1 MSNPTTTP
9 NPHPPSIPLPGLGV
23 YKIRGEACT
32 TACLAALAAGYRH
45 VDTAQ
50 LYQNE
55 AQVGEAVR
63 QSGIR
68 RDDLFL
74 TTKISPI
81 TTPSRTKLAT
91 DTDTYQSA
99 VESVTKLAG
108 EHGYVDLFLIHV
120 PGLSR
125 PQREELWGALERL
138 RGEGKVRSIGVSNF
152 RDYHIEEMKEY
163 ATVWPPAVNQIEV
176 KIDSAQPSCP
186 YKANTTSPAPSMVST
201 KGPREILP
209 RKQHSY
215 RSL

>member
-1 MSNPTTTP
+1 MSKPTTTP
-9 NPHPPSIPLPGLGV
+9 NSHPSSIPLPGLGV

-63 QSGIR
+63 QSGVR

-74 TTKISPI
+74 TTKITPI
-81 TTPSRTKLAT
+81 AKPGRM
-91 DTDTYQSA
+91 DTDNTYQSA
-99 VESVTKLAG
+99 VESVTRLAG

-120 PGLSR
+120 PGSSR
-125 PQREELWGALERL
+125 PQREELWGVLEGL

-152 RDYHIEEMKEY
+152 RQYHIEEMKEY

-176 KIDSAQPSCP
+176 KTDSTQPSCP
-186 YKANTTSPAPSMVST
+186 YKANITSPAPSMVSA

-209 RKQHSY
+209 AKQHSH
-215 RSL
+215 RSI